1 VTEKGIS
8 YILPHLRPARLCQN
22 DVTMSFVL
30 GIDGGGSKTTA
41 AVSDGVYVLATHTA
55 SGCNLNSVAPSDAQ
69 SALAEAVHGA
79 LNSAG
84 VSAADVTNVCA
95 GVAGAASPET
105 AAKIAEMIAA
115 LLPRAEVQIAG
126 DTAIALDAEFRGGSG
141 VVCISGTGSIAFGR
155 NERGDLARAGGWG
168 RFVSD
173 EGSGHWIG
181 QCTVAECLHALDM
194 GRSSSLIAG
203 IMHHW
208 HIATREQLVQHCN
221 RDQIPNFSDLVPV
234 VLKAEKDGDA
244 LACDILTTAGT
255 RLARVAQIVL
265 RRLWVGRSPVEVVI
279 TGGVFMNSTRVRQ
292 IFSNVIRSDRPEV
305 SIRLSE
311 REPYMGAIYLA
322 HQRAQGASK

>member
-1 VTEKGIS
+1 
-8 YILPHLRPARLCQN
+8 
-22 DVTMSFVL
+22 MSFVL

-41 AVSDGVYVLATHTA
+41 AVSDGVSVLATHTS
-55 SGCNLNSVAPSDAQ
+55 SGCNLNSVAASDAQ

-79 LNSAG
+79 LSSAG
-84 VSAADVTNVCA
+84 VSATDITSVCA

-105 AAKIAEMIAA
+105 AAKIGGMIAA
-115 LLPRAEVQIAG
+115 LLPRAAVQIVG
-126 DTAIALDAEFRGGSG
+126 DTAIALESEFRGGPG

-203 IMHHW
+203 VMHHW
-208 HIATREQLVQHCN
+208 HIATREQLVQRCN
-221 RDQIPNFSDLVPV
+221 RDQVPNFSDLVPV
-234 VLKAEKDGDA
+234 VLKSEQENDP

-265 RRLWVGRSPVEVVI
+265 RRLWLGHSVVEI
-279 TGGVFMNSTRVRQ
+279 AIAGGVFMNSSRVRQ
-292 IFSNVIRSDRPEV
+292 TFGNIIRSDRPEV
-305 SIRLSE
+305 SVRLSE
-311 REPYMGAIYLA
+311 REPYMGAICLA
-322 HQRAQGASK
+322 QQRVKAASK